1 MAIYI
6 KGPGVDR
13 LARELARLEGTGL
26 TEAIGR
32 ALSERHARLCAAREA
47 KRRRVEARL
56 ARLASLPV
64 VDAGDPD
71 EAIYDEHGLPK
82 A

>member
-6 KGPGVDR
+6 KDPKVDR
-13 LARELARLEGTGL
+13 LARELARLENTSL

-32 ALSERHARLCAAREA
+32 ALGERHARLYASREA
-47 KRRRVEARL
+47 KRRRVEAQL
-56 ARLASLPV
+56 ARLAAVPV
-64 VDAGDPD
+64 VDSSDPD
-71 EAIYDEHGLPK
+71 AAIYDEHGLPR